1 MSLSAL
7 KGGLGERPPEHR
19 RGQGRGG
26 GTLDSGLD
34 ALPSTLE
41 GRGMGVGDCGGIDPD
56 SGAHGATLGASFRF
70 PLGPQFG

>member
-7 KGGLGERPPEHR
+7 KGGLGEQPPERR
-19 RGQGRGG
+19 RGQGAGG
-26 GTLDSGLD
+26 ETLDSRLD

-41 GRGMGVGDCGGIDPD
+41 GGGMGGGDCGGIDPD
-56 SGAHGATLGASFRF
+56 SGAHRATSEASFRF